1 ALSLNDNG
9 TALSGSIAYASDLFD
24 RITVERMMDHWT
36 TLLTAMVADDSA
48 SVARLPLLT
57 PPQRAQVLQGFH
69 AQAHGDTPRQFE
81 RGVIHHGFEAQ
92 VALTPDAPAVSYE
105 QQTLSYAEL
114 DRRAN
119 QVAHRL
125 IALGVKPDDRVAIC
139 VERSLDMVV
148 GLLGILKAGGGYVPL
163 DPAYPADRLAYMLED
178 SAPVALL
185 SQSALRASLPQA
197 ECPVLEL
204 DDAAVWA
211 QARTDTPVVSN
222 LHPHHLAYVI
232 YTSGSTGQ
240 PKGVMVEHG
249 QVSRLFA
256 STDHWFGFNETDVW
270 TLFHSFAFD
279 FSVWELWGAL
289 LYGGRVVVVPS
300 LCARSPSEFYDL
312 LVREGV

>member
-1 ALSLNDNG
+1 
-9 TALSGSIAYASDLFD
+9 
-24 RITVERMMDHWT
+24 
-36 TLLTAMVADDSA
+36 
-48 SVARLPLLT
+48 LPLLT

-81 RGVIHHGFEAQ
+81 SGVIHHGFEAQ
-92 VALTPDAPAVSYE
+92 VARTPDAPAVSYE
-105 QQTLSYAEL
+105 QDTLSYAEL

-125 IALGVKPDDRVAIC
+125 IELGVKPDDRVAIC

-185 SQSALRASLPQA
+185 SQSTLRESLPTA
-197 ECPVLEL
+197 ACPVLEL

-211 QARTDTPVVSN
+211 QARTDTPVVSD
-222 LHPHHLAYVI
+222 LQPHHLAYVI

-256 STDHWFGFNETDVW
+256 STNHWFGFNKTDVW

-289 LYGGRVVVVPS
+289 LYGGRVVIVPS
-300 LCARSPSEFYDL
+300 LCARSPVEFYEL
-312 LVREGV
+312 LVREGVTVLNQTPSAFRA